1 MAEKE
6 ATVFII
12 DLGQTM
18 GQRHQGRDQSDLDWA
33 MTYVWEKIT
42 SIVLASRLYRKT
54 LTKVIRWL
62 LTERLHIKASLV
74 YAHQVIMDI

>member
-18 GQRHQGRDQSDLDWA
+18 GQKHQGRKQSDLDWA

-42 SIVLASRLYRKT
+42 SIVM
-54 LTKVIRWL
+54 
-62 LTERLHIKASLV
+62 TERFYDEASC
-74 YAHQVIMDI
+74 